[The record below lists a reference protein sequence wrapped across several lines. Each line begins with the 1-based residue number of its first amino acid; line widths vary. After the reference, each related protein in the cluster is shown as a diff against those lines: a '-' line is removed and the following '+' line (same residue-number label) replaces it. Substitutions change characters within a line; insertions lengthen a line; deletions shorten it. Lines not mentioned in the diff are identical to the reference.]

1 MSEIDDRLASF
12 KEQVDGVVTDLE
24 GDGSASPVLVA
35 VVRELQKKTAKG
47 LKLIGDDGD
56 RREVVVEVEQAAD
69 SAKAAAEADGGL
81 SPQSRAAVVDA
92 HDRICVMKT
101 KMGV

>member
-1 MSEIDDRLASF
+1 MSDTAERLTSF
-12 KEQVDGVVTDLE
+12 KERVDGVVTALE

-47 LKLIGDDGD
+47 LELIGDGGD
-56 RREVVVEVEQAAD
+56 PREVVVEIEQAAD

-81 SPQSRAAVVDA
+81 SEDSRTAVIGA
-92 HDRICVMKT
+92 HDKICVMKT
-101 KMGV
+101 KMDA